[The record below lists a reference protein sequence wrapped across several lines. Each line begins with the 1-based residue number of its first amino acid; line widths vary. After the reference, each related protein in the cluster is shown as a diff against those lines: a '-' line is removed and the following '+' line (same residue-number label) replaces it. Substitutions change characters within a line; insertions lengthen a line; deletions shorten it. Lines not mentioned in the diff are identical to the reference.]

1 MKLDAWLPAF
11 HMVGVILWVGGLTAC
26 LALLTIHPKVAEASR
41 ATLTEAEKRL
51 AILMEVGSAA
61 AIGFGLWMAIKYDHF
76 SNGGWLHVK
85 LTAVVFCV
93 LSVHGI
99 ARAKIKKFAKGDLK
113 PLPPVMWLLLLVGVT
128 VAAIF
133 GANKLLMR
141 G

>member
-11 HMVGVILWVGGLTAC
+11 HMVGVILWVGGLTAV

-41 ATLTEAEKRL
+41 ATLTEIEKRCAL
-51 AILMEVGSAA
+51 LMEVGSTI
-61 AIGFGLWMAIKYDHF
+61 AITFGLWMAIKYHQF

-99 ARAKIKKFAKGDLK
+99 SRAKIKQFSKGNLK
-113 PLPPVMWLLLLVGVT
+113 PLPPVLWLLLLVGVVT
-128 VAAIF
+128 AAIF